1 MEDGLPEWWCKLYTD
16 SSIPPWVVE
25 VIMRHKMPYQSQVES
40 VHFSNSFSCCSD
52 LLKAIALICWDTQID
67 NHLVTLWRKNSELVF
82 KKLKLSRIDFAVTLP
97 ELSSVETMKPKEKQQ
112 LLFDIILEQNV
123 GRLQELPPKWQL
135 IFATIIHWIRHS
147 HCRVRSYHVD
157 GLIVGLIYLSM
168 VEPRVGRIRSLKRL
182 DNNASKA
189 KDDSMV
195 DYVTAARNTFKC
207 QEIAARMLSH
217 DINYDRDIVHVLA
230 EFQATFYF
238 AHTLHRVLDSGLP
251 CASPSDFYWGTFIN
265 NAACLFKGYE
275 RLVLAEKLY
284 GGSASLLFKTF
295 QHYTDIVYELAPSH
309 LTNWAPHGP
318 NKPRKR
324 TRKRKEKST
333 AAENSLSS
341 SGEESTANDNDI
353 ELIGNR
359 FNLLSVG

>member
-16 SSIPPWVVE
+16 SNIPPWVVE
-25 VIMRHKMPYQSQVES
+25 VMMSHRMPYQSQVES
-40 VHFSNSFSCCSD
+40 VRYSNSFCCCLD
-52 LLKAIALICWDTQID
+52 LLKAIALICWDNQID
-67 NHLVTLWRKNSELVF
+67 NRLSTLWRKNSELVF
-82 KKLKLSRIDFAVTLP
+82 KKLTLSRMDFTVTLP
-97 ELSSVETMKPKEKQQ
+97 GLSSVGTMKPHEKQQ

-123 GRLQELPPKWQL
+123 GRLKELPSKWQ
-135 IFATIIHWIRHS
+135 IVFATIIHWIRHS

-168 VEPRVGRIRSLKRL
+168 IEPRVGRIRSLKRL

-195 DYVTAARNTFKC
+195 DYVTAARNTFKF

-217 DINYDRDIVHVLA
+217 DINYDRDIVHLLA

-238 AHTLHRVLDSGLP
+238 AHTLHRVLDSGLS
-251 CASPSDFYWGTFIN
+251 CASPSDFYWGTFIY
-265 NAACLFKGYE
+265 NAACLFKGYD
-275 RLVLAEKLY
+275 RLVLAEKLF
-284 GGSASLLFKTF
+284 GGTTSLLFTTF
-295 QHYTDIVYELAPSH
+295 QHYTDIVYELAPAH
-309 LTNWAPHGP
+309 LANWTPHGP

-324 TRKRKEKST
+324 TRKRKDKST
-333 AAENSLSS
+333 TAENNSSS
-341 SGEESTANDNDI
+341 SGEESAASDNDV

-359 FNLLSVG
+359 FNLLTVT